1 MDIVF
6 KSIILVENEDASGGQ
21 VQNFFV
27 SFLSYLNLLIE
38 RNIEHDDCILVCE
51 EVDQVV
57 VFRFGD
63 SYLED

>member
-1 MDIVF
+1 MHIVF
-6 KSIILVENEDASGGQ
+6 KSIILVKNKDASGGQ

-57 VFRFGD
+57 VFRFSD